1 MKLYVLTR
9 CQKIAKI
16 NKEIVGIFNYN
27 DGLNKKIML
36 ETMHLNF
43 NYSLDGPYNVNV
55 NEAPI
60 NLEFEPIVFPEVP
73 KTPLQM
79 PKKNNLISKNLLTKN
94 LI

>member
-36 ETMHLNF
+36 EAMHLNF
-43 NYSLDGPYNVNV
+43 NYSLEGPYNVN
-55 NEAPI
+55 ETPI
-60 NLEFEPIVFPEVP
+60 NLHLEPIVFPEVP
-73 KTPLQM
+73 TTPLQM
-79 PKKNNLISKNLLTKN
+79 PKKNNLITKN